1 MGSILSQEEV
11 DSLLGGMDEEKV
23 QTVTPV
29 PEPEE
34 GLEVYDFGAE
44 AGPVHL
50 KMPILEIINEKFIVF
65 LRKSLFAATGLSLG
79 VSISSVDSIKFGDFY
94 RSIPVPTSLNIFKM
108 EPLRGFSLLVLEA
121 PLVFA
126 FVDTFFGGKAM
137 GHVKLEG
144 KDFTAIEK
152 KIIGK
157 IVNMILGDLQDAWSD
172 FYKLN
177 MIFTRSEMDPQFAE
191 ITAHE
196 DIVIVTK
203 LMIDL
208 QNVSGTM
215 TICIPY
221 SLLESVRDKLK
232 QRSHGER
239 LEVDHQW
246 TQYIKERVKQLT
258 INLSCALGNA
268 EITGREL
275 LAMKIGDVIE
285 LDQKISDPVIISV
298 EGVPKFIGFPEL
310 SNKQRA
316 VKIQGR
322 VNKE

>member
-1 MGSILSQEEV
+1 MSSILSQEEV
-11 DSLLGGMDEEKV
+11 DSLLGGMHEEKV

-34 GLEVYDFGAE
+34 RLEVYDFGAE

-65 LRKSLFAATGLSLG
+65 LRKSLFAATGLPLG
-79 VSISSVDSIKFGDFY
+79 VSISY

-157 IVNMILGDLQDAWSD
+157 IVNMILGDFQDAWSD
-172 FYKLN
+172 FYQLN

-191 ITAHE
+191 ITEPE

-221 SLLESVRDKLK
+221 SLLESIRDKLK

-258 INLSCALGNA
+258 INVSCALGNA

-310 SNKQRA
+310 SNKQKA